1 MFFVFVAGSV
11 LVRLCRLE
19 EGKEV
24 EEKQLDSNPNPNP
37 DSKHSARSTNLA
49 KTEEDETQSNSQPQL
64 NSKANPHPSLSTPS
78 SSSSSSSSSTLVL
91 LYSSAA
97 RVQAMYKD
105 GGALLV
111 RVLDVT
117 GGWSSIRHIPQL
129 KSIGLVPVATSVC
142 ASSSSSS
149 ASALA
154 SSSADKEVF
163 EFNLENELFQTRPAS
178 FPESKHSWSVPT
190 AAYPHLKL
198 SDGRAALETDE
209 KDEEASNNPP
219 PSHPQISSSKLF
231 KSWNRSS
238 IVRDSASVTRDKTT
252 KKEPDKVAGFGVGF
266 SKVIR

>member
-1 MFFVFVAGSV
+1 MVRGRMKAIQGRPKKTKPNLTHNHNSTQKQTPT
-11 LVRLCRLE
+11 RLCQRHL
-19 EGKEV
+19 
-24 EEKQLDSNPNPNP
+24 
-37 DSKHSARSTNLA
+37 
-49 KTEEDETQSNSQPQL
+49 
-64 NSKANPHPSLSTPS
+64 PHPPRPPRPP
-78 SSSSSSSSSTLVL
+78 SSSSSTLVL

-154 SSSADKEVF
+154 SSSADEEVF